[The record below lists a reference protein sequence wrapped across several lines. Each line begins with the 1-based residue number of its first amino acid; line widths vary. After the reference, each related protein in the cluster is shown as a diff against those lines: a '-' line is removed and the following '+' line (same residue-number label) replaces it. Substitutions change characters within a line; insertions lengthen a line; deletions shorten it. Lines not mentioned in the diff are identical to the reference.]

1 VKIVTTARN
10 ISDAARTMRLYDLQ
24 ADGALFEGAAAAE
37 RPQLVAFSMGE
48 AGKFTRLLCL
58 SWMMKSLQKK
68 KCFII
73 SRAIPEWQKVE
84 AEMF

>member
-1 VKIVTTARN
+1 MKIVTTAWN

-48 AGKFTRLLCL
+48 AGNSPVC
-58 SWMMKSLQKK
+58 S
-68 KCFII
+68 
-73 SRAIPEWQKVE
+73 A
-84 AEMF
+84 